1 MPSNYKRI
9 KRSIKTNFHLQINN
23 APNITAKL
31 QCMYPLTKKIL
42 SSYSH
47 IHGNRYT
54 HISLHTVKSS
64 FTGRRT
70 TYLEPPEV
78 EYLRHGRNG
87 RRTNFPQRQLQ
98 RGRRKHH
105 NQWRRNLESFQG
117 GNLDVV
123 FLLHMSLLN
132 KKLFYFQ
139 KSIYHETFLQT
150 LNNSTP
156 RLI

>member
-1 MPSNYKRI
+1 
-9 KRSIKTNFHLQINN
+9 
-23 APNITAKL
+23 
-31 QCMYPLTKKIL
+31 MYPLTKKIL
-42 SSYSH
+42 SNYSH

-64 FTGRRT
+64 FTRRHT

-117 GNLDVV
+117 GNSDVV
-123 FLLHMSLLN
+123 FLLHMSLLKN
-132 KKLFYFQ
+132 YFIFRNQFTMKHSYRPLTTVPQGSRKIIFKIKKM
-139 KSIYHETFLQT
+139 II
-150 LNNSTP
+150 
-156 RLI
+156 RL